1 MPLIALFLGGTVLT
15 AFELRRRDMRDVLGA
30 IGLFLLGL
38 MLGIVA
44 QMLIPGGVLLGGLG
58 GAALGK
64 TRFDE
69 IRRSRIQALTEEF
82 EGVETVSERRFLLS
96 NALERSRP
104 ESSAARRFLG
114 TAVVL
119 SLSVVSVALLSIG
132 LLAGISSL
140 ILMGGL
146 AAALPAS
153 AWASHMVRRDEQE
166 FLNRAMIRWE
176 DEATGVLAE

>member
-1 MPLIALFLGGTVLT
+1 MFLGGTVLT

-30 IGLFLLGL
+30 VGLFLLGL

-44 QMLIPGGVLLGGLG
+44 QILFPGGALLGGLG

-82 EGVETVSERRFLLS
+82 EGVEKVSERQLLLF

-114 TAVVL
+114 KAVVF
-119 SLSVVSVALLSIG
+119 SLSVVSVVLLSTG
-132 LLAGISSL
+132 LLLGVSSW

-153 AWASHMVRRDEQE
+153 AWASHTVRTDEQE
-166 FLNRAMIRWE
+166 FLDRTMILWE
-176 DEATGVLAE
+176 DEGTGVLGE

>member
-1 MPLIALFLGGTVLT
+1 MV
-15 AFELRRRDMRDVLGA
+15 
-30 IGLFLLGL
+30 
-38 MLGIVA
+38 GIVA

-82 EGVETVSERRFLLS
+82 EGVEKVSERRFLLS

-114 TAVVL
+114 KAVVL
-119 SLSVVSVALLSIG
+119 PLSVVSGVLLSAG
-132 LLAGISSL
+132 LLLEVSSW

-146 AAALPAS
+146 AATLPAS
-153 AWASHMVRRDEQE
+153 AWASHTVRTDEKE
-166 FLNRAMIRWE
+166 FLDRVMIRWE